1 MKFFNKKL
9 HNVNLLPFIKITG
22 ILIIFSICFICI
34 ENFITYQAKENYQV
48 AYYNELENFRAK
60 PDKYILVKKYIV
72 KEKNQIYQ
80 GFNEE
85 VNTIQNDMKCFPIE
99 KSYIS
104 LVDYADSWYGTRS
117 YGGERKHEGCDI
129 MYTNNI
135 RGEVPVVSVSDGVVT
150 NIGWLKLG
158 GYRIGITSENG
169 IYYYYAHLYSF
180 APNLKKGDSVHAGQ
194 LLGFMGDSGYS
205 DVEGTVGNFD
215 VHLHFGIYMYDDKGY
230 EISINPYYFLNY
242 VQK

>member
-1 MKFFNKKL
+1 MKFVNKQL
-9 HNVNLLPFIKITG
+9 HNNFLPFIKIIC
-22 ILIIFSICFICI
+22 ILITFSVCFVCI
-34 ENFITYQAKENYQV
+34 ENFITYQAKENFYLL
-48 AYYNELENFRAK
+48 YYDELEEFRAT
-60 PDKYILVKKYIV
+60 PSKYTNMKKYIIS
-72 KEKNQIYQ
+72 EKNELYQ
-80 GFNEE
+80 NFSTKVEI
-85 VNTIQNDMKCFPIE
+85 IQGDIRCFPIE

-104 LVDYADSWYGTRS
+104 LVSYEDSWYGSRS
-117 YGGERKHEGCDI
+117 YGGDRKHEGCDI

-135 RGEVPVVSVSDGVVT
+135 RGEIPVVSVSDGIVT

-180 APNLKKGDSVHAGQ
+180 APNLEKGDRVYAGQ

-215 VHLHFGIYMYDDKGY
+215 VHLHFGIYMYDNKGQ
-230 EISINPYYFLNY
+230 EISLNPYYFLKY